1 MLSLYDGIQFRFV
14 SPPSLRIPDEVKQE
28 ILNKGLTFQE
38 FDLTELDSAIPDTD
52 VLYVTR

>member
-28 ILNKGLTFQE
+28 IVNKGLTYQE